1 MMFLS
6 DRATLS
12 VREKAAV
19 FFKDL
24 HSNSMKRSLK

>member
-1 MMFLS
+1 MFLS
-6 DRATLS
+6 DRATVS

-24 HSNSMKRSLK
+24 LNTE